1 MPEIR
6 LDRTFWPVG
15 HGAFYT
21 EHFRDSLNNRIF
33 TAVYDC
39 GGKDENVVL
48 QNINNMLRVAGK
60 KIDVLFIS
68 HLHRDHINGFDYLK
82 SRTSIKHIILPYL
95 TKSAIAEAYIYNAI
109 NGIKNGHCDT
119 ESPLQQ
125 FVFNLGNNE
134 NTDDNIT
141 FVQSGEETRFIEDIR
156 ELPDIDHLGKYIESG
171 LPIKVLGDIHNGHEP
186 YWIYIP
192 INVKFDEEK
201 CKKLIDKICKTMH
214 FSHIKNGDDINWQ
227 ELQDALRS
235 AGKKDITAVKR
246 AYKEIFEGNHNAYS
260 MPVYS
265 GPSCKLHPRFWDIWS
280 YRDSYAQQWMKDRCP
295 KSIHFNNGDNRF
307 DFSEMLPCLYMGDFE
322 AKDETKLLE
331 LQRILGGYYDIVG
344 MQQIPHHFSLNNHS
358 IELYKNRICAFGNV
372 DNHGDISF
380 TQSVCHEIGRYA
392 PTLVITE
399 EKETKFRCHF
409 EFWY

>member
-1 MPEIR
+1 MI

-21 EHFRDSLNNRIF
+21 ERFYNHFEGRSF

-48 QNINNMLRVAGK
+48 QNINNMIRVAGK

-156 ELPDIDHLGKYIESG
+156 ELPDIDHIGKNIISG
-171 LPIKVLGDIHNGHEP
+171 YPIKVSIDIDGHEP
-186 YWIYIP
+186 YWVFIP
-192 INVKFDEEK
+192 VNVRYDETK
-201 CKKLIDKICKTMH
+201 SNSLLDKINLITH
-214 FSHIKNGDDINWQ
+214 FANIKSARGIDWQ
-227 ELQDALRS
+227 KLQNAFQS
-235 AGKKDITAVKR
+235 ANKKEIGAVKKV
-246 AYKEIFEGNHNAYS
+246 YKEIFNGNHNAYS

-265 GPSCKLHPRFWDIWS
+265 GPFYYLHPHYWDVYR
-280 YRDSYAQQWMKDRCP
+280 YRDSYVQQWMSDKFHP
-295 KSIHFNNGDNRF
+295 KSLHFRREKYDT
-307 DFSEMLPCLYMGDFE
+307 DFYPANMLPCLYMGDFE
-322 AKDETKLLE
+322 ASDEIKLLE
-331 LQRILGGYYDIVG
+331 LQRFLGRYYDIVG
-344 MQQIPHHFSLNNHS
+344 MQQIPHHFSLNNHN
-358 IELYKNRICAFGNV
+358 IELYKNRVCAFGSVN
-372 DNHGDISF
+372 NHGDISF
-380 TQSVCHEIGRYA
+380 TQSVCREIGIYA
-392 PTLVITE
+392 PTLIITE
-399 EKETKFRCHF
+399 EKDAKFCCHF
-409 EFWY
+409 ELW

>member
-1 MPEIR
+1 MTDMR

-21 EHFRDSLNNRIF
+21 EHFRNPENNHIF

-39 GGKDENVVL
+39 GGKKEEIIH
-48 QNINNMLRVAGK
+48 QNIDRMKNVAGK
-60 KIDVLFIS
+60 NIDVLFIS
-68 HLHRDHINGFDYLK
+68 HLHRDHINGLDYLK
-82 SRTSIKHIILPYL
+82 SKTTIRRIILPYL
-95 TKSAIAEAYIYNAI
+95 NKYAFSEAYIYNALT
-109 NGIKNGHCDT
+109 GIKRGHCDT
-119 ESPLQQ
+119 DSPLQQ
-125 FVFNLGNNE
+125 FVLGLGSSDQVDN
-134 NTDDNIT
+134 NIT
-141 FVQSGEETRFIEDIR
+141 FVLPVEEGGYDVNYELLDIEKIGGHIGSGQPIR
-156 ELPDIDHLGKYIESG
+156 ISG
-171 LPIKVLGDIHNGHEP
+171 NIRGNHYP

-192 INVKFDEEK
+192 VNVKCDDGK
-201 CKKLIDKICKTMH
+201 SKKLLDKICKTTH
-214 FSHIKNGDDINWQ
+214 FAHIQNGDDINWH
-227 ELQDALRS
+227 ELQNALRS
-235 AGKKDITAVKR
+235 AGKKEIEALRK
-246 AYKEIFEGNHNAYS
+246 AYKEIFGGSHNAYS

-265 GPSCKLHPRFWDIWS
+265 GPSYEIHPHYRGIWR
-280 YRDSYAQQWMKDRCP
+280 YRDSYVQQWTKQRCP
-295 KSIHFNNGDNRF
+295 QSIYFKNEDHGFNF
-307 DFSEMLPCLYMGDFE
+307 TAILPCLYMGDFE

-380 TQSVCHEIGRYA
+380 TQSVCHEIGRYT

>member
-1 MPEIR
+1 MPDIR

-21 EHFRDSLNNRIF
+21 EHFRNSENNHIF

-39 GGKDENVVL
+39 GGKDEDIV
-48 QNINNMLRVAGK
+48 QRNIDYMKRICGK
-60 KIDVLFIS
+60 NIDILFIS

-82 SRTSIKHIILPYL
+82 HNTFIKHIILPYL
-95 TKSAIAEAYIYNAI
+95 PNSVIAESYIYNALT
-109 NGIKNGHCDT
+109 GIKKGHCDT
-119 ESPLQQ
+119 ESPLQH
-125 FVFNLGNNE
+125 FVFRLGSNE
-134 NTDDNIT
+134 QVYDNMTFVQYEERMSDDNI
-141 FVQSGEETRFIEDIR
+141 R
-156 ELPDIDHLGKYIESG
+156 EILDIDHLGKYIESG
-171 LPIKVLGDIHNGHEP
+171 HPIKVLGDIHNGHEP

-192 INVKFDEEK
+192 INVKVDEEK

-214 FSHIKNGDDINWQ
+214 FSRIKNGNDINWQ
-227 ELQDALRS
+227 EMQDALRS

-295 KSIHFNNGDNRF
+295 QSIHFNNGDNRF

-322 AKDETKLLE
+322 AKDETNYLE

-344 MQQIPHHFSLNNHS
+344 MQQIPHHFSLNNHN